1 MTGEQFLIPPFE
13 LNFVVN
19 EYEYECECAS
29 CRVSKSRKNLVEK
42 LFFLGFLCP
51 VLWIANLVLICY
63 CQLYLTHDPRP
74 PKFSE
79 EELPTLY
86 QRDLEYE
93 RCQVKLSESVLEGMV
108 NLTRMED
115 GQAPS
120 ESVSHSDGNCLNIIR
135 SESNEQK
142 SSHTKKELARFR
154 YNFLKEVCTN
164 IVNSHNELRH
174 FYQTYA
180 LRSLLGILGGV
191 VVSLF
196 IVLVCKSSNGSP
208 VALRGISN

>member
-13 LNFVVN
+13 LNFVVS
-19 EYEYECECAS
+19 EYECECAS
-29 CRVSKSRKNLVEK
+29 CRVSKSKKNLVK
-42 LFFLGFLCP
+42 KFFLLGFLCP
-51 VLWIANLVLICY
+51 LFWIANLVLICY
-63 CQLYLTHDPRP
+63 CQLYLSHEPRP

-93 RCQVKLSESVLEGMV
+93 RCQVKLSENVLEDMES
-108 NLTRMED
+108 LTKTSD
-115 GQAPS
+115 GQVLS
-120 ESVSHSDGNCLNIIR
+120 ESVSKPDSNCLNTLGG
-135 SESNEQK
+135 ESNKQEL
-142 SSHTKKELARFR
+142 SHTKEELARFR
-154 YNFLKEVCTN
+154 YNFLKEACTN

-174 FYQTYA
+174 YYQTYA

-208 VALRGISN
+208 VVLRRIFN

>member
-1 MTGEQFLIPPFE
+1 M
-13 LNFVVN
+13 
-19 EYEYECECAS
+19 
-29 CRVSKSRKNLVEK
+29 
-42 LFFLGFLCP
+42 
-51 VLWIANLVLICY
+51 VLICY
-63 CQLYLTHDPRP
+63 CQLYLSHEPRP

-93 RCQVKLSESVLEGMV
+93 RCQVKLSENVLEDMES
-108 NLTRMED
+108 LTKTSD
-115 GQAPS
+115 GQVLS
-120 ESVSHSDGNCLNIIR
+120 ESVSKPDSNCLNTLGG
-135 SESNEQK
+135 ESNKQEL
-142 SSHTKKELARFR
+142 SHTKEELARFR
-154 YNFLKEVCTN
+154 YNFLKEACTN

-174 FYQTYA
+174 YYQTYA

-208 VALRGISN
+208 VVLRRIFN